1 MHDRLVDVLGEEVA
15 GLVMEHLPPTGW
27 ADVATKRD
35 LDQFAAT
42 TKSNFEHFTAL
53 LRAEMATGNATL
65 AAELRQE
72 MVHQTRTMI
81 FTLVPTIIA
90 ALGTVAAIA
99 H

>member
-1 MHDRLVDVLGEEVA
+1 
-15 GLVMEHLPPTGW
+15 
-27 ADVATKRD
+27 
-35 LDQFAAT
+35 
-42 TKSNFEHFTAL
+42 
-53 LRAEMATGNATL
+53 MATGNATL